1 MGHIDFDVTKEFYIY
16 NRKSMD
22 ELIGE
27 LEKAI
32 WVSIEYFGKLH
43 IKNVEKSM
51 NLRGVH
57 TSNPLTHVEFN
68 EIGLCS
74 ISFFSVV
81 FSLM

>member
-32 WVSIEYFGKLH
+32 LSI
-43 IKNVEKSM
+43 N
-51 NLRGVH
+51 
-57 TSNPLTHVEFN
+57 
-68 EIGLCS
+68 
-74 ISFFSVV
+74 
-81 FSLM
+81 